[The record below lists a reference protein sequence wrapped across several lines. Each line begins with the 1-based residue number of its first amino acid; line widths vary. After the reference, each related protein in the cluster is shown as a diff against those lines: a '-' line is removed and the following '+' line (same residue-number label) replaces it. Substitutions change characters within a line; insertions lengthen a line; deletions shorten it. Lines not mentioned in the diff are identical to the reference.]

1 MYRTFDRV
9 YRARIY
15 NDYRV
20 YGQQSK
26 AGYDGVLA
34 IYQDSKLLALV
45 VSKIGENNLSFIA
58 T

>member
-9 YRARIY
+9 
-15 NDYRV
+15 YRV

-45 VSKIGENNLSFIA
+45 DSKIGENNLFFIA